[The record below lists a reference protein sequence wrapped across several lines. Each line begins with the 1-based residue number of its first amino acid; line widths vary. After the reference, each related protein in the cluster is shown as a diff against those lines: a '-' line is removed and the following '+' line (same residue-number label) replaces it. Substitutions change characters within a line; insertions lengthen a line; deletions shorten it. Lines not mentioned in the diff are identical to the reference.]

1 MNRTISIP
9 VTAIIIATSLT
20 FFSCASDKDD
30 DTPSSRS
37 TGEPSSS
44 SAGEDQSSSSSSVE
58 ASSSSSV
65 GGQSSSFS
73 SSAGNEASSSSV
85 SIGSWLTCGG
95 MEYHS
100 GDYAFCFVDECAPHP
115 DCPECDVC
123 YREERLLQKCDGKE
137 YDPRTHYCS
146 RTGCMPVACGRPP
159 CYDVCE
165 KEELLELSS
174 SSGLCAGFTNGTT
187 RLHYEKSKPQFCD
200 ERDGQKY
207 VYVSTDEQ
215 TWMAENLNYY
225 VPNNSVCYSDETDQD
240 YCATYGRVYDWETAM
255 AACPSGWHLPTD
267 AEWEKLIAYVEA
279 GESQTAGIKL
289 RTKIGWDS
297 TGYGYKAGTDKIGF
311 SALPGGQPS
320 DTWWTIGGSGL
331 WWTATRDTGN
341 LRVPH
346 WVINYFN
353 SDMWKSITHSD
364 MGSVRCVKDN

>member
-1 MNRTISIP
+1 M
-9 VTAIIIATSLT
+9 AIIIATSLT

-30 DTPSSRS
+30 DTL
-37 TGEPSSS
+37 SSS
-44 SAGEDQSSSSSSVE
+44 SAGGE

-187 RLHYEKSKPQFCD
+187 RLHYETNKPQFCD

-207 VYVSTDEQ
+207 VYITTDEQ

-225 VPNNSVCYSDETDQD
+225 VPNNSVCYNAETGYD
-240 YCATYGRVYDWETAM
+240 YCTFYGRFYDWEAAM

-289 RTKIGWDS
+289 RTKTGWNS
-297 TGYGYKAGTDKIGF
+297 TGNGYKEGTDKIGF
-311 SALPGGQPS
+311 SALPGGQPNS
-320 DTWWTIGGSGL
+320 DWIDGTWWAIGGGGI
-331 WWTATRDTGN
+331 WWTATKGTGN
-341 LRVPH
+341 GRASH
-346 WVINYFN
+346 WGTNYFN
-353 SDMWKSITHSD
+353 PDMWKTITHSD
-364 MGSVRCVKDN
+364 MGSVRCVKDK